1 MNYRVIYKKYLAEA
15 LSFLG
20 FNYYKFYDESNPKIV
35 KYSFVET
42 EEFNNALND
51 ILELKGKYD
60 KLNI

>member
-42 EEFNNALND
+42 EEYLTILGLD
-51 ILELKGKYD
+51 LELKGKYD
-60 KLNI
+60 KLNN